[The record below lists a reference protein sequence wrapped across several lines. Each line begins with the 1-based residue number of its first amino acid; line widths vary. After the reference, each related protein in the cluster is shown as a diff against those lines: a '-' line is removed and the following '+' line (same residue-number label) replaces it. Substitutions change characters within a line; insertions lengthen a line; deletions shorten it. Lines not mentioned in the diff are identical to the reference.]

1 MIDYAHSS
9 SSVEN
14 VLNELNMFK
23 QNRLIIVIGA
33 GGNRDKLKRS
43 EYGKSCLKYGDLIY
57 ICNDNPRNEDPLS
70 IAKMIKINDD
80 KRFIIELNRKKAIE
94 EAIINSKEDDLII
107 ILGRGNENYQII
119 NNKRIFLNDYEV
131 CKHVLFNR

>member
-1 MIDYAHSS
+1 
-9 SSVEN
+9 
-14 VLNELNMFK
+14 
-23 QNRLIIVIGA
+23 
-33 GGNRDKLKRS
+33 
-43 EYGKSCLKYGDLIY
+43 
-57 ICNDNPRNEDPLS
+57 
-70 IAKMIKINDD
+70 MIKINDD

-119 NNKRIFLNDYEV
+119 NNKRFFLNDYEV